1 MKNRQA
7 IVILTEDRIG
17 GRALSL
23 TLSDWGFRTYLMR
36 RRRELEESTEL
47 LADVALL
54 VMEEQPMDYL
64 MVISE
69 LIDIRLLADRT
80 IPGLILINSNLRL
93 NALDAARHQVRLLHK
108 PFEIDALDRA
118 IHQAILG
125 QFSG

>member
-1 MKNRQA
+1 MRNRPA
-7 IVILTEDRIG
+7 IIVLSEDRIG

-23 TLSDWGFRTYLMR
+23 TLSDWGFDTRLTR
-36 RRRELEESTEL
+36 RKRELEQSPEL

-80 IPGLILINSNLRL
+80 IPGLILINSDLRL

-108 PFEIDALDRA
+108 PFGIDDLAEA
-118 IHQAILG
+118 VHQAILG
-125 QFSG
+125 KFSG